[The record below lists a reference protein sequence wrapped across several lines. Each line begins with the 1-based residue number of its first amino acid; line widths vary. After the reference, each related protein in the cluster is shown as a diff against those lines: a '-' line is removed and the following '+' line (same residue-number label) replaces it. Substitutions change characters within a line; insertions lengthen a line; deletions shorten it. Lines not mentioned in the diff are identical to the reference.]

1 MTLFRKKNA
10 KSVRVFYPRLHCL
23 KSVCVRS
30 CLVRIF
36 PHSDWIRRDTPY
48 LSAFSPNAGNTC
60 QEKSEYEHSSRSDG
74 SHISD
79 EVFFEKRDYFQIPV
93 SGHRGNFKNLQGVLI
108 PPSAFSQTFMPAVY
122 EQELWVN
129 TSLILYW
136 VKFWNLFLKTPKVS
150 EKLSLNCLLIAC
162 QGILPWSRFDTENK
176 NSCR

>member
-1 MTLFRKKNA
+1 MSVFGVVWYVFSRIRIEYGEILRISLHSVQMREIRARKNPNTNTLHAVMAIRHVFRT
-10 KSVRVFYPRLHCL
+10 L
-23 KSVCVRS
+23 
-30 CLVRIF
+30 
-36 PHSDWIRRDTPY
+36 
-48 LSAFSPNAGNTC
+48 
-60 QEKSEYEHSSRSDG
+60 

-79 EVFFEKRDYFQIPV
+79 EDFFEKRDYFQIPV